1 MMTEN
6 DCNLTKDINLQTLE
20 ILETQHAKHKGIE
33 ALIHHHQTA
42 EN

>member
-1 MMTEN
+1 MMAEN

-20 ILETQHAKHKGIE
+20 ILETQHDKHKGIE